1 MNSGSSVLGKGRGYR
16 KNARRDFK
24 LRRWQIDIH
33 GGLGTISGLRLVVLQ
48 VEFRLF
54 VHVFSTLPGIDDVG
68 HLSRGRK

>member
-1 MNSGSSVLGKGRGYR
+1 MVNTHSVLANGGREEKDGIWDPR
-16 KNARRDFK
+16 VCE
-24 LRRWQIDIH
+24 WQIDIL